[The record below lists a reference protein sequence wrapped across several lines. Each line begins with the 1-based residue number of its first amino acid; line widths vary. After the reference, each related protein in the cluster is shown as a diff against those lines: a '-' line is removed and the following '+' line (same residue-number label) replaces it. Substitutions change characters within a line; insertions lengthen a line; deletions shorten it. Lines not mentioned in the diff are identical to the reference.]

1 MELILV
7 RKVFKSQKRSLVVMG
22 GVEFSVGY
30 AHDLPYPDESMDV
43 VFLPMVLQWVPRKKL
58 MKSISEIDRVS
69 KGFLILSEFLP
80 DFPSWSYSKHNEM
93 VKIFKQD
100 YRAIFDSLPWWR
112 TLKNE
117 VFNITEG
124 TDFQR
129 SVTILRKLS
138 YSKGYTQRGS
148 VSEKQNPAKLKKV

>member
-1 MELILV
+1 MG
-7 RKVFKSQKRSLVVMG
+7 G
-22 GVEFSVGY
+22 GVEFSVDY

-148 VSEKQNPAKLKKV
+148 VSEKQNPTKWKKV